1 MPKYYCDYCDTYL
14 THDSPSVRKTHNGG
28 RRHKDNVRLYYMNW
42 LEKQA
47 QSMMNQTGLRMG
59 LRPIAPGL
67 LTAPGM
73 MPPVPPGLVMPPP
86 PMGIPPRPG
95 LLPPG
100 MQLPRPPPVG
110 IPPPPLAG
118 VVPNTFPPPNNIP
131 PPVTNLSLI
140 HI

>member
-1 MPKYYCDYCDTYL
+1 
-14 THDSPSVRKTHNGG
+14 
-28 RRHKDNVRLYYMNW
+28 
-42 LEKQA
+42 
-47 QSMMNQTGLRMG
+47 
-59 LRPIAPGL
+59 
-67 LTAPGM
+67 
-73 MPPVPPGLVMPPP
+73 MPPP

-131 PPVTNLSLI
+131 PPVTSQ
-140 HI
+140 